1 MMRGELGGM
10 RGPGATQQKSASWK
24 SAPWKSA
31 PAVTMRIRTLS
42 FLCLL
47 AACQSPCPPATRSL
61 PPAEGAIRLWA
72 DAFLRRD
79 LASIVNCYE
88 SSPDTVLFHSTGV
101 VLRGIDAIARDYAA
115 AFEATEFVAADYE
128 PTVVRQVD
136 SSAWMTGRLWMHTRQ
151 AGRDYV
157 LQIGTSFTMQ
167 WIDEAWRIVM
177 EQSTPLQGVPRV
189 REVRPGEIPAPPKKA
204 PR

>member
-88 SSPDTVLFHSTGV
+88 SSPDTVLLHSTGV
-101 VLRGIDAIARDYAA
+101 VLRGIDAIARDYLVWERDGGEPIALVTAA
-115 AFEATEFVAADYE
+115 AVWL
-128 PTVVRQVD
+128 P
-136 SSAWMTGRLWMHTRQ
+136 STR
-151 AGRDYV
+151 
-157 LQIGTSFTMQ
+157 
-167 WIDEAWRIVM
+167 
-177 EQSTPLQGVPRV
+177 
-189 REVRPGEIPAPPKKA
+189 
-204 PR
+204 